1 MAHPSKEKGDK
12 AEREVVALLTT
23 FTPDLCVERAERMLG
38 AGRRDDI
45 GDLRVYPDA
54 TMQVKAYKNLAKG
67 LREGAAG
74 ALDQQMRSGQ
84 QFAVG
89 FTPIP
94 RAPVGDWT
102 KVRWLAAAYDW
113 PEPDVGLR
121 SSTETFQSASLA
133 KAVAWLRD
141 RDLDIPIAERV
152 VELERSGMPTLWVAP
167 IQAWVADYRSA
178 TGRVEP
184 ADTSRHHA
192 A

>member
-1 MAHPSKEKGDK
+1 MANKSKEKGDK
-12 AEREVVALLTT
+12 AEREMVALLSQ
-23 FTPDLCVERAERMLG
+23 FTPDLCVENPDRMLG

-45 GDLRVYPDA
+45 GDLRVYPDV
-54 TMQVKAYKNLAKG
+54 TMQVKAYKNLANG

-84 QFAVG
+84 PFAVG

-94 RAPVGDWT
+94 RAPVGNWS

-113 PEPDVGLR
+113 PDPEVGFR

-141 RDLDIPIAERV
+141 PSVDIPIDERV
-152 VELERSGMPTLWVAP
+152 VELERTGMPTLWVGSV
-167 IQAWVADYRSA
+167 QSWVADYRSA
-178 TGRVEP
+178 SGRLAP
-184 ADTSRHHA
+184 AADRA